1 MQTPNFFNRPA
12 SEEHPKVQ
20 SDSANSQ
27 SLSDGLQPPAGSDEY
42 LVQLTQIL
50 QHASGSMVPCQTAP
64 FSEENRPTQIP
75 KLISLYTGALEFVQ
89 RRLETARNPSKS
101 YPSSPSA
108 PLEICDMLIHGL
120 RRTVSS
126 ASEVNQ
132 DGTESAFSQ
141 RTEDAELFQSALLF
155 NYRLM
160 EKLQVSGGE
169 QGAPVAKLRHGAEVG
184 MVMAAAGLSRD
195 AVIAGIL
202 HDTLEAAAPASPCYS
217 LSKPRA
223 ELKANLSRTLARRF
237 GANVEKLV
245 SAATEPPRIPDSFD
259 FIYRKSAIWQRLHHD
274 ERKSHFIGELAAVVC
289 ASKINTLAIGL
300 EFLSRNQTTRG
311 WSSGSTEENLF
322 VCDALR
328 KRFVE
333 AKVPAPLLNRFD
345 TVVGAWREFL
355 QQSVSPDSTPVEIP
369 EARDFDAEALLRA
382 KQITII
388 TGGQTGVD
396 HAALDAALE
405 LGYPIKGF
413 CPAGR
418 SAEDGVI
425 DERYPLQA
433 APSPDNAWRTIA
445 NAHNSDV
452 TVILSR
458 GTPVDGTPLTSFAC
472 EFFHRPYIELSLDAP
487 VDRAAFISF
496 INKHRAKSINIA
508 GPRESLEPGNVYKPA
523 FKILTQLLS
532 PRP

>member
-1 MQTPNFFNRPA
+1 MQAPNFFNRPA
-12 SEEHPKVQ
+12 SEEPPRVP
-20 SDSANSQ
+20 SDSANSE
-27 SLSDGLQPPAGSDEY
+27 SLSDGLQPPDGSDEY

-50 QHASGSMVPCQTAP
+50 QHASGSVVQAQTASL
-64 FSEENRPTQIP
+64 SEENRPTQIP
-75 KLISLYTGALEFVQ
+75 KLISLYRGALEFVQ
-89 RRLETARNPSKS
+89 QRLETAKNPSKS
-101 YPSSPSA
+101 QPSSPSG

-126 ASEVNQ
+126 ASEINH
-132 DGTESAFSQ
+132 DGTETAFSQ
-141 RTEDAELFQSALLF
+141 LTEDADLFQSALLF

-169 QGAPVAKLRHGAEVG
+169 QGAPLAKLRHGAEVG
-184 MVMAAAGLSRD
+184 MVLAAAGLSRD

-202 HDTLEAAAPASPCYS
+202 HDMLEAAAPASPCYS

-223 ELKANLSRTLARRF
+223 ELKANLSRALARRF
-237 GANVEKLV
+237 GANVEKIV
-245 SAATEPPRIPDSFD
+245 IAATEPPRTPDSFD

-274 ERKSHFIGELAAVVC
+274 EQKSDFIGELAAVVC
-289 ASKINTLAIGL
+289 ASKINTLAHGL

-311 WSSGSTEENLF
+311 WSSGSIEENLF

-333 AKVPAPLLNRFD
+333 AKVPALLLNRFD

-355 QQSVSPDSTPVEIP
+355 RPSVSPDATPGEIP

-396 HAALDAALE
+396 RAALDAALE

-433 APSPDNAWRTIA
+433 APSPDNAWRTIV
-445 NAHNSDV
+445 NAHNADI

-458 GTPVDGTPLTSFAC
+458 GTPTDGTPLTAFAC
-472 EFFHRPYIELSLDAP
+472 DFFGRPHIELSLDAP
-487 VDRAAFISF
+487 VDRVAFISF
-496 INKHRAKSINIA
+496 VEKHRARSINLA
-508 GPRESLEPGNVYKPA
+508 GPRESLAPGNVYAPA
-523 FKILTQLLS
+523 VRIFLELLT
-532 PRP
+532 PRG